1 LTNFVR
7 SMAIAV
13 STSAVLTVWD
23 NGRVGAREDLVGKLH
38 ASAAQ
43 AGMQAAGMSPA
54 QALQMISR
62 MVDTE
67 ATTIALNHA
76 FMIAAGLMFISA
88 ALAWT
93 IPRVPLVRLTGGG
106 GH

>member
-1 LTNFVR
+1 
-7 SMAIAV
+7 MAIAV

-23 NGRVGAREDLVGKLH
+23 NSQVGAREDLVGKLQ

-54 QALQMISR
+54 QALQMISQ

-67 ATTIALNHA
+67 ATTLALNHA
-76 FMIAAGLMFISA
+76 FLITAGLLFVSS

-93 IPRVPLVRLTGGG
+93 IPRVPLVRLTGGEA
-106 GH
+106 H